1 MLSDS
6 GEEEDVTIII
16 PESDFS
22 IVKMLLQYIYSGE
35 VIVDSL
41 TQELEALIKDWV
53 TIKKNSFFFLL
64 YYLNLFFL
72 LGHCFP
78 RSSATCTI
86 QGSSR
91 KFIL

>member
-1 MLSDS
+1 MLSDT

-41 TQELEALIKDWV
+41 TQELEALIKD
-53 TIKKNSFFFLL
+53 
-64 YYLNLFFL
+64 
-72 LGHCFP
+72 
-78 RSSATCTI
+78 
-86 QGSSR
+86 
-91 KFIL
+91 

>member
-1 MLSDS
+1 MLSDT

-41 TQELEALIKDWV
+41 SNELEALIKDWV
-53 TIKKNSFFFLL
+53 TIIIFFYIFYIAYNL
-64 YYLNLFFL
+64 YFL

-78 RSSATCTI
+78 GSSTTCTI